1 MRPDLE
7 LVAKLIQPNSRVLD
21 LGCGAG
27 DLLQHLQLQK
37 NVIGYGLDKDA
48 GNIQLCLSRG
58 VNVIEQD
65 LDSGL
70 GNFQDDAFDMVIMT
84 DTIQAVHQPQLLLR
98 EMLRVGRE
106 CVVTFPNFG
115 HWRCRLNLA
124 ATGKMPVSKH
134 LPHRWYDTPNIHL
147 CTFNDFEALC
157 AELRMAIL
165 QRRVVD
171 QRHNEHSLINL
182 APNLLGSYGFYHLG
196 RTP

>member
-27 DLLQHLQLQK
+27 DLLQHLQQQK
-37 NVIGYGLDKDA
+37 SVIGYGLDKDA
-48 GNIQLCLSRG
+48 ENIQLCLSRG

-65 LDSGL
+65 LDGGL

-106 CVVTFPNFG
+106 YVVTFPNFG

-124 ATGKMPVSKH
+124 ATGRMPVSKH

-171 QRHNEHSLINL
+171 QQHNEHSLINL

>member
-27 DLLQHLQLQK
+27 DLLQHLQQQK
-37 NVIGYGLDKDA
+37 SVIGYGLDKDA
-48 GNIQLCLSRG
+48 ENIQLCLSRG

-65 LDSGL
+65 LDGGL

-124 ATGKMPVSKH
+124 ATGRLPVSKH

>member
-27 DLLQHLQLQK
+27 DLLQHLQQQK
-37 NVIGYGLDKDA
+37 SVIGYGLDKDA
-48 GNIQLCLSRG
+48 ENIQLCLSRG

-65 LDSGL
+65 LDGGL

-124 ATGKMPVSKH
+124 ATGRMPVSKH

>member
-27 DLLQHLQLQK
+27 DLLQHLQQQK
-37 NVIGYGLDKDA
+37 SVIGYGLDKDA
-48 GNIQLCLSRG
+48 ENIQLCLSRG

-65 LDSGL
+65 LDGGL

-106 CVVTFPNFG
+106 YVVTFPNFG

-124 ATGKMPVSKH
+124 ATGRMPVSKH

>member
-124 ATGKMPVSKH
+124 ATGRMPVSKH

>member
-27 DLLQHLQLQK
+27 DLLQHLQQQK
-37 NVIGYGLDKDA
+37 SVIGYGLDKDA
-48 GNIQLCLSRG
+48 ENIQLCLSRG

-65 LDSGL
+65 LDGGL

-124 ATGKMPVSKH
+124 ATGRMPVSEH

-157 AELRMAIL
+157 AELKMAIL

>member
-157 AELRMAIL
+157 AELKMAIL

>member
-7 LVAKLIQPNSRVLD
+7 LVAKLIKPNSRVLD

-27 DLLQHLQLQK
+27 DLLQHLQQQK
-37 NVIGYGLDKDA
+37 SVIGYGLDKDA
-48 GNIQLCLSRG
+48 ENIQLCLSRG

-65 LDSGL
+65 LDGGL
-70 GNFQDDAFDMVIMT
+70 GNFRDNAFDMVIMT

-124 ATGKMPVSKH
+124 ATGRMPVSKH

-157 AELRMAIL
+157 AELKMAIL

>member
-27 DLLQHLQLQK
+27 DLLQHLQQQK
-37 NVIGYGLDKDA
+37 SVIGYGLDKDA
-48 GNIQLCLSRG
+48 ENIQLCLSRG
-58 VNVIEQD
+58 VNVIKQD
-65 LDSGL
+65 LDGGL

-124 ATGKMPVSKH
+124 ATGRMPVSKH

-157 AELRMAIL
+157 AELKMAIL

>member
-27 DLLQHLQLQK
+27 DLLQHLQQQK
-37 NVIGYGLDKDA
+37 SVIGYGLDKDA
-48 GNIQLCLSRG
+48 ENIQLCLSRG

-65 LDSGL
+65 LDGGL

-124 ATGKMPVSKH
+124 ATGRMPVSKH
-134 LPHRWYDTPNIHL
+134 LPNRWYDTPNIHL